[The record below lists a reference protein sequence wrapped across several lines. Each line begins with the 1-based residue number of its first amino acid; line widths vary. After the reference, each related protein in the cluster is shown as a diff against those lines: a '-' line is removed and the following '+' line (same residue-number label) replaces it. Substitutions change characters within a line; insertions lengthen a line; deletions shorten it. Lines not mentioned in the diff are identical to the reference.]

1 MDLFTSLKVSASGL
15 TAQRTRMD
23 VISSNLAN
31 VNTTRTPEGGPYKK
45 KSPVFTATPAGGFDE
60 VLKSRMANNIR
71 EVKVTDIVED
81 NKEPKMI
88 FDPSH
93 PDANSDGYVAMPNV
107 NLMEEMVDM
116 LSATRAYE
124 ANVTAI
130 SNSKSMAQRALD
142 IGGR

>member
-45 KSPVFTATPAGGFDE
+45 KSPVFTAVPAGGFGD
-60 VLKSRMANNIR
+60 VLKSQMANNIR
-71 EVKVTDIVED
+71 EVKVTEIVED
-81 NKEPKMI
+81 NREPKMV
-88 FDPSH
+88 FDPDH

-130 SNSKSMAQRALD
+130 GNSKSMAQRALD

>member
-1 MDLFTSLKVSASGL
+1 MDFLISLKVSASGL

-23 VISSNLAN
+23 IIASNLAN
-31 VNTTRTPEGGPYKK
+31 INTTRTPAGGPYRK
-45 KSPVFTATPAGGFDE
+45 KSPVFTAVISGNLSDA
-60 VLKSRMANNIR
+60 SRLQVADNLR
-71 EVKVTDIVED
+71 EVRVTDIVED
-81 NKEPKMI
+81 RREPKMV

-93 PDANSDGYVAMPNV
+93 PDANTGGYVAMPNV

-116 LSATRAYE
+116 ISATRAYE
-124 ANVTAI
+124 ANITAI

>member
-1 MDLFTSLKVSASGL
+1 MEQKGQIFNFHNERLLNNVRILKNILQTKASKINKMNVHNTKNSNMGVS
-15 TAQRTRMD
+15 
-23 VISSNLAN
+23 
-31 VNTTRTPEGGPYKK
+31 
-45 KSPVFTATPAGGFDE
+45 GFND
-60 VLKSRMANNIR
+60 VLKSQTVS
-71 EVKVTDIVED
+71 EVKVTEVVED
-81 NKEPKMI
+81 KREPQMV

-93 PDANSDGYVAMPNV
+93 PDANPDGYVAMPNI

-130 SNSKSMAQRALD
+130 HNTKSMAQKALD

>member
-1 MDLFTSLKVSASGL
+1 MDFLISLKVSASGL

-23 VISSNLAN
+23 IIASNLAN
-31 VNTTRTPEGGPYKK
+31 INTTRTAEGGPYRK
-45 KSPVFTATPAGGFDE
+45 KSPVFTAVISGNLSDA
-60 VLKSRMANNIR
+60 SRLQVADNLR
-71 EVKVTDIVED
+71 EVRVTDIVED
-81 NKEPKMI
+81 KREPKMV

-93 PDANSDGYVAMPNV
+93 PDANTDGYVAMPNV

-116 LSATRAYE
+116 ISATRAYE
-124 ANVTAI
+124 ANITAI

>member
-1 MDLFTSLKVSASGL
+1 MDFLISLKVSASGL

-23 VISSNLAN
+23 IIASNLAN
-31 VNTTRTPEGGPYKK
+31 INTTRTPEGGPYRK
-45 KSPVFTATPAGGFDE
+45 KSPVFTAVIAGNLSDA
-60 VLKSRMANNIR
+60 SRLQVVDNLR
-71 EVKVTDIVED
+71 EVRVTDIVED
-81 NKEPKMI
+81 KREPKMV

-93 PDANSDGYVAMPNV
+93 PDANTGGYVAMPNV

-116 LSATRAYE
+116 ISATRAYE
-124 ANVTAI
+124 ANITAI

>member
-45 KSPVFTATPAGGFDE
+45 KSPVFTATPAGGFSD
-60 VLKSRMANNIR
+60 VLKSHIANNTR
-71 EVKVTDIVED
+71 EVKVTEIVED
-81 NKEPKMI
+81 NREPRMV

-130 SNSKSMAQRALD
+130 ANSKSMAQRALD

>member
-15 TAQRTRMD
+15 TAQKKRMD
-23 VISSNLAN
+23 VVSSNLAN

-45 KSPVFTATPAGGFDE
+45 KSPVFTAVPVGGFDD
-60 VLKSRMANNIR
+60 VLKSQTVS
-71 EVKVTDIVED
+71 EVKVTEVVED
-81 NKEPKMI
+81 KREPQMV

-93 PDANSDGYVAMPNV
+93 PDANPDGYVAMPNI

>member
-23 VISSNLAN
+23 VIASNLAN

-45 KSPVFTATPAGGFDE
+45 KSPIFTAVQAGGFDAL
-60 VLKSRMANNIR
+60 LKSQIANNIR
-71 EVKVTDIVED
+71 EVKVTEIVED
-81 NKEPKMI
+81 NREPKMV
-88 FDPSH
+88 FDPAH
-93 PDANSDGYVAMPNV
+93 PDANSEGYVAMPNV
-107 NLMEEMVDM
+107 NLIEEMVDM

>member
-1 MDLFTSLKVSASGL
+1 MDFLISLKVSASGL

-23 VISSNLAN
+23 IIASNLAN
-31 VNTTRTPEGGPYKK
+31 INTTRTPEGGPYRK
-45 KSPVFTATPAGGFDE
+45 KSPVFTAVISGNLSDA
-60 VLKSRMANNIR
+60 SRLQVADNLR
-71 EVKVTDIVED
+71 EVRVTDIVED
-81 NKEPKMI
+81 RREPKMV

-93 PDANSDGYVAMPNV
+93 PDANTGGYVAMPNV

-116 LSATRAYE
+116 ISATRAYE
-124 ANVTAI
+124 ANITAI